1 MHFTMGENMSTQS
14 IEHFLEKNSKK
25 FNQIERLIFI
35 DIYLNYLG
43 VISRLDIMNEFEIA
57 AAAASKDL
65 NEYRELNSS
74 GTLLNNKE
82 RVTEISE
89 QFQPIFKISPND
101 ALDVLINGFNRN
113 RFIKKTK
120 AIIPI
125 EIINDIQLDQ
135 IEEKSIIN
143 ITRALHRRKG
153 IRCLYTSSNS
163 KKNNERILF
172 PTILF
177 INNQDWYFRAF
188 ERDDESAK
196 FKNFKISRIIEAT
209 YDPQLEPLKSETIE
223 SDNDWNTFM
232 PIEVKINDKLP
243 EQIQRSIQKDFCM
256 EDSKLLTITSRAALF
271 KFIKSNFKIGFTSE
285 IDEDKFLYFELI
297 NQLTIET
304 ILSLARICNKNHR
317 YANVLSTLPLS
328 QNSEKGRHRC
338 AGCAYEAGIRDG
350 LNNKKRS
357 LDELDLPYS
366 QAGTGRHRSAQEAYN
381 LGWQKGFEDFNTEP
395 QS

>member
-1 MHFTMGENMSTQS
+1 MFTQS

-65 NEYRELNSS
+65 NEYRELNRS

-113 RFIKKTK
+113 RFTKKTK
-120 AIIPI
+120 AMSI
-125 EIINDIQLDQ
+125 EIINDIQPAQ
-135 IEEKSIIN
+135 IEEESIIN
-143 ITRALHRRKG
+143 VTRALHRKKG
-153 IRCLYTSSNS
+153 VRCLYTSSNS

-188 ERDDESAK
+188 ERDDESAQ
-196 FKNFKISRIIEAT
+196 FKNFKISRVTKAT

-223 SDNDWNTFM
+223 YDNNWNTFM
-232 PIEVKINDKLP
+232 PIEVKINSKLP
-243 EQIQRSIQKDFCM
+243 EPIQRGIQKDFFM
-256 EDSKLLTITSRAALF
+256 EDSELLTITSRAALF
-271 KFIKSNFKIGFTSE
+271 TFIKSNFKIGFTSE
-285 IDEDKFLYFELI
+285 IDDDKFLYFELV
-297 NQLTIET
+297 NQSTIET

-381 LGWQKGFEDFNTEP
+381 LGWQKGFADFNIEP
-395 QS
+395 HS